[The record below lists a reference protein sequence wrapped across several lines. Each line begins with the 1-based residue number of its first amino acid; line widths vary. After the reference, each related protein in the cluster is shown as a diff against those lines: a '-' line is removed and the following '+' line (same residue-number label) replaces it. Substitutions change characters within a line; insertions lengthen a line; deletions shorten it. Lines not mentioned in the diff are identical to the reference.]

1 MRKKKLTQE
10 ERIKRLEKVSSSNY
24 FKMAGLEKNL
34 AGLIRELKEID
45 KKTTDEE
52 E

>member
-10 ERIKRLEKVSSSNY
+10 QRIKRLEKVSSSNY

-34 AGLIRELKEID
+34 AGLIKELKELNIN
-45 KKTTDEE
+45 TDEE

>member
-10 ERIKRLEKVSSSNY
+10 QRIKRLEKVSSSNY

-34 AGLIRELKEID
+34 AGLIKELKEIN
-45 KKTTDEE
+45 KIADEE